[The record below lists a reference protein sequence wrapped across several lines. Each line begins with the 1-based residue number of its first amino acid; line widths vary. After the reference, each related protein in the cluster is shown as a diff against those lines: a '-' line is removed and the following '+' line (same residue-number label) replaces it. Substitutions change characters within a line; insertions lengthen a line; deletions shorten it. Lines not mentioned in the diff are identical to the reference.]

1 MVGTI
6 SGFLKFIG
14 VQNEANEQTRQ
25 YIELEERKQALIK
38 NTRFLNE
45 QMARN
50 DRDIAKQRAIVSD
63 KEKYTLEEREK
74 ANKKAIEQ

>member
-1 MVGTI
+1 MVGMI
-6 SGFLKFIG
+6 GGFLKFIG
-14 VQNEANEQTRQ
+14 VQNELKLA

-50 DRDIAKQRAIVSD
+50 DRDELKQRDIVC
-63 KEKYTLEEREK
+63 EKYTLRKEER
-74 ANKKAIEQ
+74 AIQ